1 MRRKKS
7 IIIDRNISM
16 ICLELNW
23 FFYDPSHMLKFSEFV
38 WTLRSLIWVVYI
50 NFLLINATDRSKIS
64 SNHHRIFFDV
74 SLYHISFF
82 TNTPYKI
89 NLRARISFMVKKHV
103 YNETLTLI
111 KNSTG
116 ITLTLIA
123 VIMMI
128 HWEVL

>member
-16 ICLELNW
+16 ICLELNR
-23 FFYDPSHMLKFSEFV
+23 FFGDHCWLLQFSEFV
-38 WTLRSLIWVVYI
+38 WTLCSSVWVVF
-50 NFLLINATDRSKIS
+50 NNCLLINATDRSKIS